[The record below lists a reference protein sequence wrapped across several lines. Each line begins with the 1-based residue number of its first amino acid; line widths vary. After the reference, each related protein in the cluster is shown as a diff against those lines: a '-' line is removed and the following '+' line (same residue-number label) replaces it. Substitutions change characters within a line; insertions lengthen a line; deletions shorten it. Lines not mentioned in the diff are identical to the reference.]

1 MELVRPDWLS
11 RRNRGI
17 HMTIRDVDC
26 ANFDVEAMART
37 FAEWRVTF
45 FSFFAAGY
53 VTTYPTRLA
62 LQRISPWLE
71 GRDLTGDLIEAAH
84 RYGIKA
90 IPMIDLGQL
99 PEAAYAAHPEWAA
112 LDAQGRPVPAADG
125 ALYRACPL
133 GGFIRDYSR
142 EMVAEMAERYPLDGV
157 KFGGGSYGFGATVCH
172 CPACQERYPREM
184 GRPLPAAE
192 DWGDPA
198 WQQYHRWKGQRTAET
213 VRHLVEIVRQEAPG
227 APVVG
232 NAVCFGDPSWTLR
245 SSLDI
250 EGLALIQDISQ
261 VEVQSR
267 FRYEPSRDAGAW
279 QYLRWPTETARYM
292 TAVSE
297 RPVWTVCSY
306 FMAWPWRRSAVPAAE
321 QTVYLAQMAANGAMP
336 MVNLSGGPPAVHED
350 PRGFQAIASVYR
362 FMADHA
368 TLYEDRSAANLALVY
383 SQETL
388 ERYGDQAAEQYVEEL
403 RGYELALD
411 EAHIPYDII
420 SCRTLTAE
428 VLARYR
434 ALVVPGASVLSD
446 EAAEALRAFV
456 GAGGGLIADYDCGL
470 YTPEGERRADLPL
483 SDLLGVTL
491 LGETLPSVALPSET
505 LLSVSRSAVSQA
517 RELLQAYM
525 RRVAAHPIVAS
536 SQDIELLPLPGRF
549 MPVASAPGAV
559 VPLRRAA
566 PFRVFPEGWA
576 YTTDADPGEPL
587 AVAYEAGGGRAVYFA
602 NQMGRAF
609 KMVHAPAL
617 GDLIADAA
625 RWILGD
631 ALPLRAVAPA
641 TLQLS
646 LRRCAS
652 GLAVHCVNLT
662 GGERYMREII
672 PLHGCRIAIRPP
684 VGEGV
689 ATARL
694 VSTGAELPIERDGDW
709 LWVTAPQLG
718 AYDVVLFER
727 EALP

>member
-1 MELVRPDWLS
+1 MEPVRPDWL
-11 RRNRGI
+11 RKRNRGI

-26 ANFDVEAMART
+26 ADFDTEAMART
-37 FAEWRVTF
+37 FSTWRVTF

-71 GRDLTGDLIEAAH
+71 GRDLTGDIIEAAH

-90 IPMIDLGQL
+90 IPMMDLGQL

-112 LDAQGRPVPAADG
+112 YDAQGRPVPATDG

-133 GGFIRDYSR
+133 GGYIRVYSR

-172 CPACQERYPREM
+172 CPACQERYPQET
-184 GRPLPAAE
+184 GRPLPSAE
-192 DWGDPA
+192 DWNDPA
-198 WQQYHRWKGQRTAET
+198 WQLYHRWKGERTAET

-227 APVVG
+227 VPVVG
-232 NAVCFGDPSWTLR
+232 NATCFGDPSWTLG

-250 EGLALIQDISQ
+250 EELALIQDISQ

-267 FRYEPSRDAGAW
+267 FRYDPTRDAGRW
-279 QYLRWPTETARYM
+279 QYLRWPAETARYM
-292 TAVSE
+292 TSVSE

-306 FMAWPWRRSAVPAAE
+306 FMAWPWRRSAVPPAE
-321 QTVYLAQMAANGAMP
+321 QTAYLAQMAANGATP

-350 PRGFQAIASVYR
+350 TRGFEAIRSIYT

-368 TLYEDRSAANLALVY
+368 PLYEDRSVANVALVY

-388 ERYGDQAAEQYVEEL
+388 EHYGDQAAEQYVEGI

-411 EAHIPYDII
+411 EAHIPHDIL
-420 SCRTLTAE
+420 SCRMLLPH

-446 EAAEALRAFV
+446 EAVEALRAFA
-456 GAGGGLIADYDCGL
+456 AGGGSLIADYDCGL
-470 YTPEGERRADLPL
+470 NTPQGQRRTDLPL

-491 LGETLPSVALPSET
+491 LGEAQP
-505 LLSVSRSAVSQA
+505 AVGQA
-517 RELLQAYM
+517 RELRQAYM
-525 RRVAAHPIVAS
+525 RRVALHPLVAS
-536 SQDIELLPLPGRF
+536 AQDIELLPLPGQF
-549 MPVASAPGAV
+549 LPVASAPDTV

-576 YTTDADPGEPL
+576 YTTEADPGEPL
-587 AVAYEAGGGRAVYFA
+587 AVARESGPMRTVYFA

-617 GDLIADAA
+617 GDLIADAV
-625 RWILGD
+625 RWALGD
-631 ALPLRAVAPA
+631 ALPLRAIAPP

-646 LRRCAS
+646 LRRCAT

-672 PLHGCRIAIRPP
+672 PLPSCRI
-684 VGEGV
+684 GV
-689 ATARL
+689 CAPANESIHSARL
-694 VSTGAELPIERDGDW
+694 VSTGADLPMEHDGPW
-709 LWVTAPQLG
+709 LWVTLPQLG
-718 AYDVVLFER
+718 AYEVILFETI
-727 EALP
+727 ET

>member
-1 MELVRPDWLS
+1 MELVRPDWLTK
-11 RRNRGI
+11 RNRGI

-26 ANFDVEAMART
+26 ADFDVQAMART

-53 VTTYPTRLA
+53 VTTYPTRLS

-71 GRDLTGDLIEAAH
+71 GRDLTGDLIEEAH

-90 IPMIDLGQL
+90 IPMIDLAQL
-99 PEAAYAAHPEWAA
+99 PEAAFQAHPEWAA
-112 LDAQGRPVPAADG
+112 RDSQGRPVPATDG

-133 GGFIRDYSR
+133 GGYIREYSR

-157 KFGGGSYGFGATVCH
+157 KFGGGSYGFGTTVCH
-172 CPACQERYPREM
+172 CPACQERYPRET

-192 DWGDPA
+192 DWDDPA

-250 EGLALIQDISQ
+250 EELALIQDISQ

-267 FRYEPSRDAGAW
+267 FRYDPVGDSGAW
-279 QYLRWPTETARYM
+279 QYLRWPAETARYM

-306 FMAWPWRRSAVPAAE
+306 FLAWPWRRNAVPAAE

-350 PRGFQAIASVYR
+350 PRGFEAIANVYG
-362 FMADHA
+362 FMADH
-368 TLYEDRSAANLALVY
+368 TPLYEDRSAANVALVY

-388 ERYGDQAAEQYVEEL
+388 ERYGDQAAEQYVNAL

-420 SCRTLTAE
+420 SCRVLTPE

-434 ALVVPGASVLSD
+434 ALALPGASALSD
-446 EAAEALRAFV
+446 ESVEALRAFV
-456 GAGGGLIADYDCGL
+456 ADGGGLVADYDCGL
-470 YTPEGERRADLPL
+470 YAPDGSQRADLPL
-483 SDLLGVTL
+483 SDVLGVAL
-491 LGETLPSVALPSET
+491 LGEAHPAVGQVRET
-505 LLSVSRSAVSQA
+505 T
-517 RELLQAYM
+517 QAYM
-525 RRVAAHPIVAS
+525 RRVASHPIVAS
-536 SQDIELLPLPGRF
+536 AEDIELLPLLNKFLPI
-549 MPVASAPGAV
+549 ASAPGTV

-576 YTTDADPGEPL
+576 YTTDPDPREPI
-587 AVAYEAGGGRAVYFA
+587 AVACQSGAGRTVYFA
-602 NQMGRAF
+602 TQLGRAYT
-609 KMVHAPAL
+609 MLHYPGL
-617 GDLIADAA
+617 GDLIADAM
-625 RWILGD
+625 RWTLGD
-631 ALPLRAVAPA
+631 ALPLRAEAPT

-646 LRRCAS
+646 LRRCVS

-662 GGERYMREII
+662 GGERYMRAIV
-672 PLHGCRIAIRPP
+672 PLHGCRIAVRQA
-684 VGEGV
+684 EGV
-689 ATARL
+689 ERARL
-694 VSTGAELPIERDGDW
+694 VSSGAELPLQMEGPW
-709 LWVTAPQLG
+709 AWVTVPTLD
-718 AYDVVLFER
+718 AYDVILFEIAEEG
-727 EALP
+727 EAKP

>member
-1 MELVRPDWLS
+1 MMEPVRPDWLN

-26 ANFDVEAMART
+26 ADFDVEAMART

-53 VTTYPTRLA
+53 VTTYPTRLP
-62 LQRISPWLE
+62 LQRISPWLG

-84 RYGIKA
+84 RHGIKA

-112 LDAQGRPVPAADG
+112 ADAQGRPVPAADG

-133 GGFIRDYSR
+133 GGYIRAYSR
-142 EMVAEMAERYPLDGV
+142 EMVAELAERYPLDGV

-172 CPACQERYPREM
+172 CPACQERYPRDT
-184 GRPLPAAE
+184 GRPLPTTE
-192 DWGDPA
+192 DWADPA
-198 WQQYHRWKGQRTAET
+198 WQQYHRWKGERTAET

-250 EGLALIQDISQ
+250 EELASIQDISQ
-261 VEVQSR
+261 VEVQTR
-267 FRYEPSRDAGAW
+267 FRYDPARDAGAW

-321 QTVYLAQMAANGAMP
+321 QTVYLAQMAANGASP

-350 PRGFQAIASVYR
+350 SRGFEAIATVYG

-368 TLYEDRSAANLALVY
+368 PLYEDRSAANIALVY

-388 ERYGDQAAEQYVEEL
+388 ERYGDQAAEQYVEEM
-403 RGYELALD
+403 RGYELTLD

-420 SCRTLTAE
+420 SCRVLTDE

-434 ALVVPGASVLSD
+434 ALVVPGASVLSE
-446 EAAEALRAFV
+446 EAAEALRTYVASG
-456 GAGGGLIADYDCGL
+456 GALVADYDCGL
-470 YTPEGERRADLPL
+470 YTPTGGRRADLPL
-483 SDLLGVTL
+483 SDVLGVTL
-491 LGETLPSVALPSET
+491 LGVTLPSVTQPTAG
-505 LLSVSRSAVSQA
+505 AA

-525 RRVAAHPIVAS
+525 RRVAEHPIVAS
-536 SQDIELLPLPGRF
+536 ARDIGLLPLPGRF
-549 MPVASAPGAV
+549 LPVASAPGTA

-587 AVAYEAGGGRAVYFA
+587 AVAHQGTGGRTVYFA

-617 GDLIADAA
+617 GDLIADAV
-625 RWILGD
+625 RWAVGD
-631 ALPLRAVAPA
+631 ALPLQAVAPA

-646 LRRCAS
+646 LRRTNV
-652 GLAVHCVNLT
+652 GLTVHCVNLT

-672 PLHGCRIAIRPP
+672 PLHGCRIAVRQTKRETIT
-684 VGEGV
+684 G
-689 ATARL
+689 ARQI
-694 VSTGAELPIERDGDW
+694 STGAALPIERDGNW
-709 LWVTAPQLG
+709 LWVTVPQLG
-718 AYDVVLFER
+718 AYDVILFET
-727 EALP
+727 ETQP